1 LKICSEKGHIFNR
14 IEDSYVVYTCSK
26 GHSCKSTL
34 SNFYKGVDCL
44 TCSIS
49 EKVSKPE
56 KEIVEYIQ
64 SLGIKNIITSDRS
77 VIHPYELD
85 IYLPDH
91 NLAIEYNGKWF
102 HDETY
107 KDKHYHLMKTNLCNN
122 ENIQLIHIFD
132 DEWEFKKDIVKNRL
146 KHILGLNDKHIYAR
160 KCIVKEINTKEAKEF
175 CEQYHIQGYGVSR
188 VKLGLYY
195 NNELVSVMTF
205 SKPSV
210 SKGNNKKQGT

>member
-1 LKICSEKGHIFNR
+1 
-14 IEDSYVVYTCSK
+14 
-26 GHSCKSTL
+26 
-34 SNFYKGVDCL
+34 VDCL

-175 CEQYHIQGYGVSR
+175 CEQYHIQGYGVSS